1 MSLLHRMVVT
11 GEGQAIHLERYFY
24 VGHSFNSMQALTW
37 ALAHEDGT
45 MVFLTTRV
53 STDEVL
59 GMGSQLKRSVAR
71 GQVRDEMRARLERLR
86 SAFAGRP
93 MVTESP

>member
-1 MSLLHRMVVT
+1 
-11 GEGQAIHLERYFY
+11 
-24 VGHSFNSMQALTW
+24 
-37 ALAHEDGT
+37 

-71 GQVRDEMRARLERLR
+71 GQVRDEMRARLERLL

-93 MVTESP
+93 VVTESP